1 MKVMKKI
8 IYTTDYSQSSIAAL
22 QYAVK
27 LGQLLKMDVIALHV
41 YPPSEEE
48 GQDKK
53 EVRQKHQKKLLD
65 FCKEELKDRFNDSEL
80 SVAAI
85 KGNNIAQAV
94 SQFIRDMQVHLVIMG
109 ACGTK
114 TFKEMFLSSTTRD
127 MINFCP
133 FPVLAVPAN
142 YRPHKIQ
149 HILFASVL
157 DERDIDQLQDLVKIM
172 APAKPKIEILHIT
185 HKDEAA
191 AQAAL
196 DGFRKKVEQK
206 LSYEN
211 FSYKYIQ
218 SNQIFESL
226 RQAIEEANPD
236 LMLMPDR
243 SEKSEVDRIIIR
255 DKTKNLQTCTK
266 VPLLS
271 FPAAV

>member
-1 MKVMKKI
+1 MKKI

-22 QYAVK
+22 EYAVK
-27 LGQLLKMDVIALHV
+27 LGQLLDMDVIALHV
-41 YPPSEEE
+41 YPLSEEE

-53 EVRQKHQKKLLD
+53 EVREKHRKKLLE
-65 FCKEELKDRFNDSEL
+65 FCKEQLQERYNASEL

-85 KGNNIAQAV
+85 KGNNIAQATA
-94 SQFIRDMQVHLVIMG
+94 QFIRDMQVHLVIMG

-114 TFKEMFLSSTTRD
+114 TLKEMFLSSTTRD

-133 FPVLAVPAN
+133 FPVLAVPAD
-142 YRPHKIQ
+142 YKPHKIQ

-157 DERDIDQLQDLVKIM
+157 DDRDIEQLQDLVQIM

-196 DGFRKKVEQK
+196 EGFKEKVEQK

-211 FSYKYIQ
+211 FLYRYIQ
-218 SNQIFESL
+218 SNQVFETL
-226 RQAIEEANPD
+226 RAAIDEANPD
-236 LMLMPDR
+236 LMMMPDR
-243 SEKSEVDRIIIR
+243 SEKSEMDKIIIR
-255 DKTKNLQTCTK
+255 DKTKNLQSCTK

-271 FPAAV
+271 FPATV